1 MARTKPGM
9 DFPAL
14 LESVLCQRG
23 KQWNDDD
30 GDDDREV
37 DGDDD
42 GEVDGVDWFELPKRV
57 TVRDVLKYSLTW
69 VIIPWS
75 ETVQAWTQ
83 KIWRFWS
90 QPSTRTVEPREAI
103 ERGTNWNLTFWS
115 TPVNNR
121 IIYWWEGGPWN
132 HHSMSESSNRWT
144 VSTSRILRASYR
156 ARTTLMLKS
165 VSDSRLDSWELASSV
180 RPHKWKERLKWIEEK
195 LRKWRLREGGRED

>member
-9 DFPAL
+9 DFPVL
-14 LESVLCQRG
+14 LESLLCQRG
-23 KQWNDDD
+23 KQWNEDD
-30 GDDDREV
+30 EV

-42 GEVDGVDWFELPKRV
+42 TDDDDDEADDGEIDGLDVLELSKRV

-83 KIWRFWS
+83 KISRFWS
-90 QPSTRTVEPREAI
+90 QPSTKTVGPSEVI
-103 ERGTNWNLTFWS
+103 ERGINWNDTFWS

-132 HHSMSESSNRWT
+132 HHSMSESSNLWT

-156 ARTTLMLKS
+156 AVTTLILLES
-165 VSDSRLDSWELASSV
+165 ISSRLISCKLASSV
-180 RPHKWKERLKWIEEK
+180 RPPKWF
-195 LRKWRLREGGRED
+195 